1 VAAAAA
7 RAGDFQQVL
16 LIPAAQSPHKTSAP
30 TATAAHR
37 LKMCHLAT
45 ADNPLFRVSDLET
58 SRPGP
63 SYTIDTARALK
74 AQGWPEVHWLIGAD
88 QLPRLNTWHQASA
101 LLQEVIFWVVRRP
114 GSTIA
119 WHELPPTL
127 HVLKSRLLTADLLD
141 ISSTDI
147 RQRIATGQ
155 TTAHLLAPP
164 VELYIR
170 QHGLYSP
177 SFTG

>member
-1 VAAAAA
+1 M
-7 RAGDFQQVL
+7 
-16 LIPAAQSPHKTSAP
+16 LIPAAQSPHKTSTP
-30 TATAAHR
+30 TASAAHR
-37 LKMCHLAT
+37 LEMCRLAT
-45 ADNPLFRVSDLET
+45 KDNPLFHVSDLET

-74 AQGWPEVHWLIGAD
+74 AQGWPDVHWLIGAD
-88 QLPRLNTWHQASA
+88 QLPRLHTWHQATA
-101 LLQEVIFWVVRRP
+101 LLQEVTFWVVRRP

-119 WHELPPTL
+119 WHELHPSL
-127 HVLKSRLLTADLLD
+127 HILQSRLLTADLLD

-147 RQRIATGQ
+147 RHRIATGQ
-155 TTAHLLAPP
+155 PTTHLLAPA

-170 QHGLYSP
+170 QKGLYSP